1 MTDDDPF
8 EVVDPSGLSDADWA
22 EINKLQQ
29 AYKEGGKRALNKAM
43 AALVK
48 DPIRYVAV
56 VGAFFP
62 DMIREA
68 LKDAAAEVG
77 ITDEDIREFAR
88 RLESPARGSRARA
101 SLRAISS
108 SAPCMPCCSGFRC
121 RC

>member
-1 MTDDDPF
+1 MTDDDLF

-22 EINKLQQ
+22 EINKLQRV
-29 AYKEGGKRALNKAM
+29 YKEGGKRALNRAM
-43 AALVK
+43 AALAN
-48 DPIRYVAV
+48 DPIRFVAV

-88 RLESPARGSRARA
+88 RLESPARDQ
-101 SLRAISS
+101 
-108 SAPCMPCCSGFRC
+108 
-121 RC
+121 